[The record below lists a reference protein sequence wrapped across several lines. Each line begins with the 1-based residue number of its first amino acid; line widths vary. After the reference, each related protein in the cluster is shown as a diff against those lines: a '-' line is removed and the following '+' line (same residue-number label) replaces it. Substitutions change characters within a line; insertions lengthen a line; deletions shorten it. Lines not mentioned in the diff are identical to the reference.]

1 MKHSPA
7 LLLLVV
13 VATAAAESTDI
24 PGYRLVWNDEFNVD
38 GAPNAAS
45 WNFEHGFQRN
55 NEAQWYQEENAFCKD
70 GILVIEA
77 RKEKIKNT
85 SFDPNYNG
93 GNAWKKTREFADYS
107 SASLTTSGK
116 REFQYGRIVVRAKI
130 PTASGAWP
138 AIWTLGT
145 SMEWPS
151 CGEIDILEYYRVRGV
166 PHILANYCWGTD
178 QRWKGK
184 WDGFRRPFQE
194 FLDKDPD
201 WASKFHTWRMD
212 WDENRLAI
220 YLDDE
225 LLNDVELNTTFN
237 GSLGEHKNPFRQP
250 HYVILNLA
258 LGGDNGGPI
267 DDSALPMR
275 YEIDYV
281 RIYEKDMAA
290 PAPFP

>member
-93 GNAWKKTREFADYS
+93 RNAWKKTREFADYS

-212 WDENRLAI
+212 WTPEAIRL

-225 LLNDVELNTTFN
+225 LLNDIPTSQAEPTREGGF
-237 GSLGEHKNPFRQP
+237 NPFRNDRPGFGQ
-250 HYVILNLA
+250 YILLNLA
-258 LGGDNGGPI
+258 IGGCGGEV
-267 DDSALPMR
+267 DDTAFPMV
-275 YEIDYV
+275 YEVDYV
-281 RIYEKDMAA
+281 RVYQHS
-290 PAPFP
+290 